1 MECPCKI
8 LSRSSL
14 HFWCV
19 WVIRSID
26 IALYSQLYA
35 ALPRVTVKIRERRMR
50 LAGHCVRHPELAV
63 SPLVLWAPVDGHRSK
78 GRMRITFVD
87 QLKKDATQQETTEL
101 RTLMLDRDAWKT
113 IIRVSR
119 EGIG

>member
-1 MECPCKI
+1 MESPCKI

-63 SPLVLWAPVDGHRSK
+63 SPLVILEPINGNKSK
-78 GRMRITFVD
+78 GRRRLTFVD
-87 QLKKDATQQETTEL
+87 QLKEDATQQETTEL
-101 RTLMLDRDAWKT
+101 RTLMLGPGCVEGDRSEIPDG
-113 IIRVSR
+113 V
-119 EGIG
+119 G